1 MSARPLSRRTVLR
14 GLGTA
19 VSLPWLESMRPFRV
33 ARAAETAA
41 VPPTRLA
48 FFYVPNG
55 VHVPDWKPEQLGS
68 EFTLPWILEPLAPLR
83 DRLTVLSG
91 LTLNQARAHGDGG
104 GDHARSLSAFL
115 TTAHP
120 LKTAG
125 GDIRAGISVDQVAA
139 QHVGRATRLAS
150 LELGCEKGLQ
160 AGSCDTGYSCAYS
173 SNIAW
178 RTESMPLAKEVDPK
192 AVFERLF
199 AGGAPGESA
208 AAQARRQL
216 YRRSVLD
223 AVLSDATGLRSRVG
237 KQDQRKLD
245 QYLHSIREVERR
257 LDQAV
262 AEGPLEPPAN
272 QTAPAGI
279 PNSYREHIRLMCDLL
294 ALAFQAD
301 VTRVATFV
309 LANEGSNRSYKEINV
324 PDGHHDLS
332 HHGGDEEKQAKIRQ
346 INRFHIEQ
354 LSYFLEQLRAS
365 AEGEAN
371 ILDHSLLVYGSGIG
385 DGNAHNHD
393 HLPILLAG
401 GGNGTVV
408 GNRHLEY
415 PEETPLGNLYVE
427 LLNRMGVSTD
437 QFGDSTGGLPGLAG

>member
-19 VSLPWLESMRPFRV
+19 VALPWFESLRPLGV
-33 ARAAETAA
+33 ARGAEAAAG
-41 VPPTRLA
+41 PPTRLA
-48 FFYVPNG
+48 FLYVPNG
-55 VHVPDWKPEQLGS
+55 VHVPDWKPAQVGS
-68 EFTLPWILEPLAPLR
+68 DFTLPWILEPLAPVR
-83 DRLTVLSG
+83 DKLTVLSG
-91 LTLNQARAHGDGG
+91 LTLDQARAHGDGG
-104 GDHARSLSAFL
+104 GDHARSLAAFL

-125 GDIRAGISVDQVAA
+125 GDIRAGVSVDQVAA
-139 QHVGRATRLAS
+139 QHVGGATRLSS

-199 AGGAPGESA
+199 AGGSPGESA
-208 AAQARRQL
+208 AARARRQL

-223 AVLSDATGLRSRVG
+223 AVLSDAAGLRSRVG
-237 KQDQRKLD
+237 KHDQRKLD

-257 LDQAV
+257 LEQVV

-272 QTAPAGI
+272 QTAPSGI
-279 PNSYREHIRLMCDLL
+279 PASYGEHVRLMYDLL

-309 LANEGSNRSYKEINV
+309 LANEGSNRSYKEIDV

-332 HHGGDEEKQAKIRQ
+332 HHGGDQEKQAKIRQ
-346 INRFHIEQ
+346 INRFHVEH
-354 LSYFLEQLRAS
+354 LGYFLAKLRDS

-371 ILDHSLLVYGSGIG
+371 VLEHALVVYGSGIG

-393 HLPILLAG
+393 QLPILLAG
-401 GGNGTVV
+401 GGHGTLA
-408 GNRHLEY
+408 GNRHLEF
-415 PEETPLGNLYVE
+415 PDETPLGNLYVE
-427 LLNRMGVSTD
+427 LLNRLGVTTER
-437 QFGDSTGGLPGLAG
+437 FGDSTGGLPGLAG